1 MRGFYA
7 ALFAVVGVWI
17 PYWPLYLDS
26 HGHSATIIGL
36 LAALSTSVKLFGPPI
51 LGRLADQGSRQQMI
65 QRASLAATLASLCF
79 FFADHLA
86 LLLLGVLLFSLM
98 QNTQLSL
105 VEATTLETV
114 KRLQP
119 TMPSADYGRIR
130 VWGSWGFIL
139 LAVGL
144 GPLIDLWSLELL
156 PWIIALFLALSAL
169 IARYLPADEA
179 HDTERSS
186 TSALFSLPGVRWFY
200 LSTFFMQFSH
210 GAYYGFLS
218 LHLADH
224 GFTRAAIGL
233 IWALGVIA
241 EVMMLHFS
249 DTLLQRFG
257 TTRLLQAAMVI
268 AVARWLLYALPPAW
282 PLLLLGQPL
291 HAFTFAAFHI
301 GAVHRTF
308 EMAPLASRAQ
318 AQGWY
323 GALSF
328 GLGTGVGLFLCG
340 QLYDRVGAAILFLI
354 MAAGAVLALLA
365 LHRSLQQ
372 CRAHPLSPQ
381 FASQESRQ

>member
-1 MRGFYA
+1 M
-7 ALFAVVGVWI
+7 GVWI

-51 LGRLADQGSRQQMI
+51 LGRLADQGSRQRMI
-65 QRASLAATLASLCF
+65 QLASVAAAFASLCF

-86 LLLLGVLLFSLM
+86 PLLLGVLLFSLM

-114 KRLQP
+114 KRLQHHNP
-119 TMPSADYGRIR
+119 THFDYGRIR

-144 GPLIDLWSLELL
+144 GPLIDLWSLDLL
-156 PWIIALFLALSAL
+156 PWVITLFLGLGAL

-179 HDTERSS
+179 HDPAHSS
-186 TSALFSLPGVRWFY
+186 GGALFSLPGVRWFY
-200 LSTFFMQFSH
+200 LSTFLMQFSH

-218 LHLADH
+218 LHLAEH
-224 GFTRAAIGL
+224 GFSRAAIGL
-233 IWALGVIA
+233 IWSLGVIA
-241 EVMMLHFS
+241 EVAMLHFS
-249 DTLLQRFG
+249 DSLLKRFG
-257 TTRLLQAAMVI
+257 TARLLQVAMAI
-268 AVARWLLYALPPAW
+268 AIVRWLLYALPPAW

-291 HAFTFAAFHI
+291 HAFTFGAFHI

-308 EMAPLASRAQ
+308 EMAPRASRAR

-340 QLYDRVGAAILFLI
+340 QLYDRLGAATLFLI
-354 MAAGAVLALLA
+354 MAVGAALALLA
-365 LHRSLQQ
+365 LWRSLQQ
-372 CRAHPLSPQ
+372 CRAHPLSPP
-381 FASQESRQ
+381 FASQESHR